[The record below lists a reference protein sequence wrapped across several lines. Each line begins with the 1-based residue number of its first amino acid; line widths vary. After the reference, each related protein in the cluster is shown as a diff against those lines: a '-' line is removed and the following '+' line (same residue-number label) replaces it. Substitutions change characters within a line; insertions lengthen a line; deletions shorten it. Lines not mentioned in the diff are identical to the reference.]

1 VSDLTGRS
9 IAIALS
15 LVMAGVVGIGLYLSG
30 SPATARQEALDERR
44 IDALSNARA
53 EVNEYWRKHHRL
65 PPAIDSVNPIAY
77 RAINDSVYELC
88 AVFTYGSPARA
99 GFEWRHPAGR
109 HCFTL
114 LASQRD

>member
-1 VSDLTGRS
+1 MSDLTGRS
-9 IAIALS
+9 MAIALS

-30 SPATARQEALDERR
+30 SPATARQEELDERR
-44 IDALSNARA
+44 VDALREAKA
-53 EVNEYWRKHHRL
+53 EVHGYWRTHHRL
-65 PPAIDSVNPIAY
+65 PPAIDSVSPVEY

-88 AVFTYGSPARA
+88 AVFTYGSPDRA

-109 HCFTL
+109 HCFIL